1 MIYYIQKKVISREL
15 KIHLYLREHSP
26 MRRRDTGSPRSQH
39 LEKLLISTIYLH
51 LFPFPLSFCLSLSW
65 STFLSLLLPVPFSH
79 MHMNNST
86 ILSRMQ
92 DDSQMMQLLL
102 FCHMSFSSCVHSFS
116 FLSVLSRQN
125 YHPCSCRVMNN
136 NLVIDHF
143 TVLPSVL
150 LLCKWMQLSGYVEL
164 SLCVCMCA
172 FLLETMSLIDT
183 VPSFLYY

>member
-1 MIYYIQKKVISREL
+1 MCLPFIIRL
-15 KIHLYLREHSP
+15 KGAGQNTFDDLLYLEESNFKGTKNPLILTRTFSYDAE
-26 MRRRDTGSPRSQH
+26 RDTGSPRSQH

-65 STFLSLLLPVPFSH
+65 STFLSRLLPVPFSH

-116 FLSVLSRQN
+116 FLSVLSR
-125 YHPCSCRVMNN
+125 
-136 NLVIDHF
+136 
-143 TVLPSVL
+143 
-150 LLCKWMQLSGYVEL
+150 
-164 SLCVCMCA
+164 
-172 FLLETMSLIDT
+172 
-183 VPSFLYY
+183 

>member
-1 MIYYIQKKVISREL
+1 
-15 KIHLYLREHSP
+15 
-26 MRRRDTGSPRSQH
+26 MRQRDTGSPRSQH

-51 LFPFPLSFCLSLSW
+51 LFPFLLSFCLSLSW
-65 STFLSLLLPVPFSH
+65 SAFLSPLLPVPFSH

-102 FCHMSFSSCVHSFS
+102 FCHMSFSFCVHSFS

-125 YHPCSCRVMNN
+125 YHPHSCRVMNN

-143 TVLPSVL
+143 TVLPSPL

>member
-1 MIYYIQKKVISREL
+1 
-15 KIHLYLREHSP
+15 

-39 LEKLLISTIYLH
+39 LEKLLISTIYLN
-51 LFPFPLSFCLSLSW
+51 LFPFPLSFCLSSSW

-102 FCHMSFSSCVHSFS
+102 FCHMSFSFCPFFFIS
-116 FLSVLSRQN
+116 SVLSRKN
-125 YHPCSCRVMNN
+125 YHPHSCRVMNN

-143 TVLPSVL
+143 TVLPSPL
-150 LLCKWMQLSGYVEL
+150 LLCKWL
-164 SLCVCMCA
+164 
-172 FLLETMSLIDT
+172 
-183 VPSFLYY
+183 